1 MDLSKFKDATLDD
14 VYANPKNFGAPT
26 LEEFMAN
33 PDRFRNRQDH
43 LLAIADDG
51 SKLEGLKKRLGVI
64 RWEIDGYTMDNPEQ
78 IERYCKDEG
87 IDMEKDLDLKPY
99 LKEGVSGK
107 LDLVNV
113 YSRKSKIVGV

>member
-1 MDLSKFKDATLDD
+1 VDLSKFIDASLEDLMD
-14 VYANPKNFGAPT
+14 NPASFGAPSF
-26 LEEFMAN
+26 EEFSRD

-64 RWEIDGYTMDNPEQ
+64 RWEIDDYKMDNPEQ

-87 IDMEKDLDLKPY
+87 IDMLNDLELKPF
-99 LKEGVSGK
+99 LVEGVSGK
-107 LDLVNV
+107 IDLVNR
-113 YSRKSKIVGV
+113 YSRKSKILGV